1 MGVTN
6 AASIRSPR
14 SSVARRASPP
24 ARALAALALGAALL
38 FAGCGDDESE
48 TQGLASTAGSTATAT
63 GATGASGAEGS
74 GSTADLVPEAERAAV
89 AAVLADI
96 DSGAPLPYEQDGAT
110 FQNRE
115 GLLPDEPIGYY
126 REYTVP
132 TPGSDDR
139 GARRLVIG
147 EGGETYYTSDHYAS
161 FEQIEPE
168 DFK

>member
-1 MGVTN
+1 MGATS

-14 SSVARRASPP
+14 SNVARRASPP

-48 TQGLASTAGSTATAT
+48 PQGLVSSAGSTTTAT
-63 GATGASGAEGS
+63 GTSGAQGA
-74 GSTADLVPEAERAAV
+74 GSTVELVPEAERAAV
-89 AAVLADI
+89 AAVLAHI

-147 EGGETYYTSDHYAS
+147 EGGETYYTNDHYAS